1 MAATPPTHTAYHV
14 RKYKT
19 GKEAGKEEKSFW
31 TKIGSVWAH
40 NDGEGFNIRLNGL
53 VPLNGEI
60 VVRSI
65 KDKPKT
71 DEGDESAFVDADG
84 VVS

>member
-1 MAATPPTHTAYHV
+1 MSANTKPV
-14 RKYKT
+14 RRKNPSGRRSARYGRT
-19 GKEAGKEEKSFW
+19 
-31 TKIGSVWAH
+31 GSVWAH

-60 VVRSI
+60 VVRSM

-71 DEGDESAFVDADG
+71 DDGDESAFVDADG

>member
-14 RKYKT
+14 RKYKS
-19 GKEAGKEEKSFW
+19 GKEERSFW

-40 NDGEGFNIRLNGL
+40 KIGQGFNIRLNGL

-60 VVRSI
+60 VVLSVE
-65 KDKPKT
+65 DKTPKT
-71 DEGDESAFVDADG
+71 DEGEADFGDADG

>member
-14 RKYKT
+14 RKYK
-19 GKEAGKEEKSFW
+19 AGKEEKSFW
-31 TKIGSVWAH
+31 TKIGSVWTH
-40 NDGEGFNIRLNGL
+40 KNGQGFNIRLNGL

-60 VVRSI
+60 VVLSVE
-65 KDKPKT
+65 DKTPKT
-71 DEGDESAFVDADG
+71 DDGEADFVDADG

>member
-14 RKYKT
+14 RKYK
-19 GKEAGKEEKSFW
+19 AGKEEKSFW

-40 NDGEGFNIRLNGL
+40 NDGEGFNIRLNGI

-60 VVRSI
+60 VVRSV
-65 KDKPKT
+65 KDKTPKT
-71 DEGDESAFVDADG
+71 EDGDESEFVDADG